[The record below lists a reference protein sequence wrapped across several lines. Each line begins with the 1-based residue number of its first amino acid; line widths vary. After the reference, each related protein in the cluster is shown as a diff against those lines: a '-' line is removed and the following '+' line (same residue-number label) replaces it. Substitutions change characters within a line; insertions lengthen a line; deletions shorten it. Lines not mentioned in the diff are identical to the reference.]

1 MLSQS
6 ARAGPASTFPNCTQ
20 GLACPALKKHYK
32 ACCIPTIRI
41 SLDSK
46 SRRPRN
52 QASTNALSID
62 EGRSAYTDALCQLK
76 ASTHFLDSK
85 DAPAL
90 EKHDKPGHFNEG
102 CNMPERQVLRRAE
115 RDKQEGKS
123 ASTQAGEFVR
133 EEMWHIREGKH
144 GARSPQQAIAIGL
157 SKARRAG
164 VNLPPPKKGRFHLKL
179 ARKPNAIP
187 AKVVAHSVA
196 SPRLYARAPALTFS
210 AAKAA
215 PRPPNAIFPG
225 TRAALRASTVRGFA
239 ARLPEGPP
247 AAENVPSTVAR
258 CVGRPVGGRTS
269 EPFL

>member
-52 QASTNALSID
+52 QASTNALSI
-62 EGRSAYTDALCQLK
+62 EQGRSAYTDALCQLK

-164 VNLPPPKKGRFHLKL
+164 VDLPPPKKGRVSSKTR
-179 ARKPNAIP
+179 AQAERDTREGRRTQRRKPSPIR
-187 AKVVAHSVA
+187 SRA
-196 SPRLYARAPALTFS
+196 SSDALGRESRS
-210 AAKAA
+210 AASQRNLSRHARSAA
-215 PRPPNAIFPG
+215 RQHSSRVRRQAARR
-225 TRAALRASTVRGFA
+225 TARSRKRTQHRRAMRRAA
-239 ARLPEGPP
+239 
-247 AAENVPSTVAR
+247 
-258 CVGRPVGGRTS
+258 GRRPH
-269 EPFL
+269 E